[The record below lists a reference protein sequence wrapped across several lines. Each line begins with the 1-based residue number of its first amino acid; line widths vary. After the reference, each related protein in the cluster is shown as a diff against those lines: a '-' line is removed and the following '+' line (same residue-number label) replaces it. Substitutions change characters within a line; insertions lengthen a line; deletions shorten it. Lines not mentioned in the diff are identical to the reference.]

1 MKKVLLVIDG
11 ITPDKKVFRY
21 AIQLCKRIK
30 AELNVFQIINP
41 RNYGEYLKKV
51 RKGAGHARGYIE
63 SSMVAATFAE
73 AGEHETAKEI
83 MSVALRNINLLL
95 PESEKEGVQCHFTI
109 KPGAPDKEII
119 NYVNTHRDVVLTIYD
134 SSRKDH
140 DETSFTSKKRAV
152 SRQIKQKLSVPL
164 LVVHS

>member
-1 MKKVLLVIDG
+1 
-11 ITPDKKVFRY
+11 
-21 AIQLCKRIK
+21 
-30 AELNVFQIINP
+30 LNVFQIINP